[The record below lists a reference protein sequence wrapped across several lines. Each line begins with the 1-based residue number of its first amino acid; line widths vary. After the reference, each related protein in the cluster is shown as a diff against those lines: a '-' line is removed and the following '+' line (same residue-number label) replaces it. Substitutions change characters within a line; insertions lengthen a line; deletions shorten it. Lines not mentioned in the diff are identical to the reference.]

1 MRQVPAEQ
9 VTETVERLFIEA
21 NYHLPPDMVSVLEKG
36 EREEQNPV
44 AKSVFR
50 TILDNRRVASEG
62 KLPLCQDCGMAVV
75 FLDMGQE
82 TAVTGGNLEN
92 AVNEGV
98 RRAYDKGYL
107 RKSIVGEPLFERKNT
122 GDNTPAILHVRVV
135 PGERVAITVAPKGAG
150 SENMSALAMLS
161 PAAGPE
167 GVERFVI
174 ETVRKAGPNPCPP
187 IVVGVGVGSDFEG
200 VAELAKRALLRPAE
214 SSSSH
219 PRYAALEAEL
229 LRKIN
234 DLGIGAA
241 GYGGTV
247 TALGVNIEWAPTHI
261 ACMPVAVNLCCH
273 ANRHC
278 SAEI

>member
-1 MRQVPAEQ
+1 
-9 VTETVERLFIEA
+9 VERLFIEA

-62 KLPLCQDCGMAVV
+62 KFPLCQDCGMAVV

-107 RKSIVGEPLFERKNT
+107 RKSIVEEPLFERKNT

-200 VAELAKRALLRPAE
+200 G
-214 SSSSH
+214 
-219 PRYAALEAEL
+219 
-229 LRKIN
+229 LRK
-234 DLGIGAA
+234 APA
-241 GYGGTV
+241 V
-247 TALGVNIEWAPTHI
+247 TPGMRLSRLNCFEKSMISASERQDTAVPSPPSESILSGPRPT
-261 ACMPVAVNLCCH
+261 
-273 ANRHC
+273 
-278 SAEI
+278 